1 MSNYGRINAYLNF
14 YILMKLLQ
22 ILNFI
27 DEKNRNKRLENDT
40 TIIIDNLQEQL
51 KFLSPPICIR
61 SPNTAR
67 KTQSRERQVILLK
80 LHAKTIQ
87 VSSNKLYEENEGK
100 KNKQFPSPACKSL
113 LPTSRNSLDIFYLSR
128 EQPFVFVFEIKKKR
142 TGLIHIRMKQMK
154 NDLDTCGLTKGQLG
168 QEANKP
174 RERED

>member
-1 MSNYGRINAYLNF
+1 
-14 YILMKLLQ
+14 MKG
-22 ILNFI
+22 
-27 DEKNRNKRLENDT
+27 K
-40 TIIIDNLQEQL
+40 
-51 KFLSPPICIR
+51 
-61 SPNTAR
+61 
-67 KTQSRERQVILLK
+67 
-80 LHAKTIQ
+80 
-87 VSSNKLYEENEGK
+87 K
-100 KNKQFPSPACKSL
+100 KNKQFPSPPCKSL